1 MISVC
6 LVRKRHWA
14 VRLSAHAPCEGLC
27 RLALPLLWDSVGSLS
42 VYTVILSH
50 VCLKPD
56 VPPLPPASGDVA
68 VQLHVVREVWHRLPA
83 VCHSCAS
90 CCAATPPAG
99 QTQAPTSQ
107 TNQNNYKTLQSKF
120 PGRKRKSI
128 WGNSHR
134 CVWPDEEAKVASRKS
149 AQMCQPPPSVE
160 ILKLRDIS
168 VRDSQLEPLFY
179 LTELRAELTDS
190 IQHSGMSYK
199 HA

>member
-1 MISVC
+1 MHRVKVCAGLLCPSSGTVWALSVC
-6 LVRKRHWA
+6 TRWFCLTCALSPTFLHCLQPLEMLLYSCTLCMRCD
-14 VRLSAHAPCEGLC
+14 RLS
-27 RLALPLLWDSVGSLS
+27 
-42 VYTVILSH
+42 
-50 VCLKPD
+50 
-56 VPPLPPASGDVA
+56 
-68 VQLHVVREVWHRLPA
+68 A

-107 TNQNNYKTLQSKF
+107 TNQNNYETLQSKF

-128 WGNSHR
+128 WGNSHQR
-134 CVWPDEEAKVASRKS
+134 VWPDEEAKVASRKS
-149 AQMCQPPPSVE
+149 AQMCLPPPSVE

-168 VRDSQLEPLFY
+168 VRNSQLEPLFY

-190 IQHSGMSYK
+190 IQPSGMSYK